1 MSSKIELLDLH
12 DYALFE
18 IIKKLDHE
26 SKLQMMATC
35 KKFEGLIGHTF
46 QFYRNFKIRLDCHRI
61 LKFDLK
67 QFSDYYVS
75 CINIQRKI
83 GCLEYTNFNASNWDL
98 EIAMRVVPNAIKIYL
113 GDLRLSIFDFSK
125 LMRSSLEVR
134 ELEICGME
142 LIDLF
147 DDFEVLELSHLTNLE
162 ITNHSKSLRVFSGF
176 VPSSLKFLKLMG
188 KWFIKDMSFWNSELL
203 AKQRG
208 LEELSLERFDI
219 YYFRFDPK
227 NKRIKKLF
235 IRELR
240 FPYPM
245 AFGRFGDF
253 LKIQES
259 IVELELHFGEEELK
273 KNDYAGSGI
282 LTHLLSLKSLKKLD
296 IGCEYSKEIFT
307 VLSKIQLCNPSVQS
321 LTIMN
326 PPVREADLKSLPTF
340 FPNITQFKITWKNF
354 EYPDNKYDHTDEFFL
369 EFFMDLKPINSMEKV
384 VEFEMDYL
392 TVGMIGELELKQLR
406 VLRITEDFGVVEF
419 EEIDRE
425 EFGMD
430 PLAHWRI
437 FINSNRQLEVV
448 DMPDCKVSI
457 EYLRILLE
465 NLPLLRSLRLKVDHF
480 NYGFLVAADHPGSSK
495 EENLVRYENEQA
507 EIAAQLIAEKYD
519 SLNELM
525 LEVWWIAGQQMTE
538 YLKQY
543 HPKVRVSKK
552 KPEFD
557 DFICEVMK

>member
-1 MSSKIELLDLH
+1 
-12 DYALFE
+12 
-18 IIKKLDHE
+18 
-26 SKLQMMATC
+26 
-35 KKFEGLIGHTF
+35 
-46 QFYRNFKIRLDCHRI
+46 
-61 LKFDLK
+61 
-67 QFSDYYVS
+67 
-75 CINIQRKI
+75 
-83 GCLEYTNFNASNWDL
+83 
-98 EIAMRVVPNAIKIYL
+98 
-113 GDLRLSIFDFSK
+113 
-125 LMRSSLEVR
+125 
-134 ELEICGME
+134 
-142 LIDLF
+142 
-147 DDFEVLELSHLTNLE
+147 
-162 ITNHSKSLRVFSGF
+162 
-176 VPSSLKFLKLMG
+176 
-188 KWFIKDMSFWNSELL
+188 
-203 AKQRG
+203 
-208 LEELSLERFDI
+208 
-219 YYFRFDPK
+219 
-227 NKRIKKLF
+227 
-235 IRELR
+235 
-240 FPYPM
+240 
-245 AFGRFGDF
+245 
-253 LKIQES
+253 
-259 IVELELHFGEEELK
+259 
-273 KNDYAGSGI
+273 
-282 LTHLLSLKSLKKLD
+282 
-296 IGCEYSKEIFT
+296 
-307 VLSKIQLCNPSVQS
+307 
-321 LTIMN
+321 
-326 PPVREADLKSLPTF
+326 
-340 FPNITQFKITWKNF
+340 
-354 EYPDNKYDHTDEFFL
+354 
-369 EFFMDLKPINSMEKV
+369 MDLKPINSMEKV

-392 TVGMIGELELKQLR
+392 AVGMIGELELKQLR